1 MHLIRLIHGCYEV
14 DSELEEGSIQR
25 EEVDRMILESGT
37 SSIAKNNLDAIA
49 EALVGGST
57 VRIETIASSSIIT
70 LDSLSFSA
78 TPLLLS

>member
-1 MHLIRLIHGCYEV
+1 
-14 DSELEEGSIQR
+14 
-25 EEVDRMILESGT
+25 MILESGT

-78 TPLLLS
+78 TPLLLSQQPSKLFF